1 MKTEFLTLIKTLA
14 SGETSVTFTNDAIN
28 TNSVIEIY
36 TDNFEVYPDS
46 VDVNNHTLT
55 INFDKQIND
64 VNVKIVINNIA
75 NNGAIEI
82 PTNVFEL
89 DGMLTPDPNYRYCPV
104 LLDYDEN
111 NNPILQKDY
120 SGLIPRAISMLRDVA
135 LTSPS
140 DGNILVYYDGYWYN
154 KNNTIDELTN
164 TEITTP
170 TNDDV
175 LTYDN
180 GVWVNKPSQG
190 GSSGVNYSTEEQD
203 TGKTWVDGSKIY
215 QKSYVHSG
223 GINTTVVLD
232 TITGFNEL
240 IDVELCASNSARTY
254 WLSTTSSNSDNT
266 MRVEVLNDGTV
277 RLRSDTSWSN
287 PKANITI
294 YYTKVVNE

>member
-1 MKTEFLTLIKTLA
+1 MKTEFLTLIQTLE

-55 INFDKQIND
+55 INFDEQIND
-64 VNVKIVINNIA
+64 VNVKIVINNIS
-75 NNGAIEI
+75 NNGSIEI

-120 SGLIPRAISMLRDVA
+120 SGLIPRAISMLRDVS

-154 KNNTIDELTN
+154 KNNSIEELTN

-180 GVWVNKPSQG
+180 GIWVNKPSQG
-190 GSSGVNYSTEEQD
+190 GASAVNYSLSEVD
-203 TGKTWVDGSKIY
+203 TGSTWIDGNKIY
-215 QKSYVHSG
+215 RRVIDINNMSPSGSTQTLPITKSALGSDLIIRATYIGVSSTNSG
-223 GINTTVVLD
+223 CVQLGVWYAEDNIRFDCYESFSSRTKNYVVL
-232 TITGFNEL
+232 E
-240 IDVELCASNSARTY
+240 
-254 WLSTTSSNSDNT
+254 
-266 MRVEVLNDGTV
+266 
-277 RLRSDTSWSN
+277 
-287 PKANITI
+287 
-294 YYTKVVNE
+294 YTKVGEN